1 MRINFSANCNTTN
14 ISGIVDINKH
24 LMKKH
29 EMICLKC
36 ITLNNEACFAG
47 PIPIKLNP
55 NELHH
60 YPFMVNLDRCNILLV
75 LSSRKCLC
83 NKAKDVNLNVFN
95 MIRRI
100 NESKTL
106 KRHLSCDCKCKFD
119 GRRYNL
125 NQKRNND
132 QSQHECKTQ

>member
-1 MRINFSANCNTTN
+1 
-14 ISGIVDINKH
+14 
-24 LMKKH
+24 MKKH

-36 ITLNNEACFAG
+36 ITLNNEPCFAG
-47 PIPIKLNP
+47 STPIKLNP
-55 NELHH
+55 NKFHH
-60 YPFMVNLDRCNILLV
+60 YPFMVNLDRCNRSSNTLLV
-75 LSSRKCLC
+75 LSSRRCLC
-83 NKAKDVNLNVFN
+83 NKAKDVNLKVFN

-125 NQKRNND
+125 NQKWNND